1 MTRIFAAYT
10 ALLSAVQGA
19 VPSTVKVFDGPSAQ
33 LPTDMEFVV
42 LGTDD
47 VTATGPSTAV
57 DNGAQDWLDLGAQ
70 SKEETFAIHGAH
82 VAWNGG
88 TDFAPLRAQADTTLA
103 LIETALRA
111 AQIQLGTAL
120 GPTGW
125 CSLAILRVQMIQTPE
140 GATVVTPFAI
150 ACTTRI

>member
-10 ALLSAVQGA
+10 ALLAAVQGA
-19 VPSTVKVFDGPSAQ
+19 VPATVKVFDGPSAQ

-47 VTATGPSTAV
+47 VTTVGPSTAV
-57 DNGAQDWLDLGAQ
+57 DNGAQDWLDLGAR

-88 TDFAPLRAQADTTLA
+88 TDFAPLRAQADATLS
-103 LIETALRA
+103 LIEASLRTP
-111 AQIQLGTAL
+111 QIQLGGSL

-125 CSLAILRVQMIQTPE
+125 CGLAVLRVQLIQTDK
-140 GATVVTPFAI
+140 GATVITPFAV